1 MAASVRLPRPSG
13 KLHYGW
19 IIIGILA
26 IVQIFGQ
33 SISMAA
39 GIMVPE
45 LRAPLEEGGRFGWSP
60 AIIGMALAGYYLVGS
75 LTSPFSGR
83 FGDIL
88 GARKLLL
95 VGGVLFGVAMVLIGF
110 ITSVWQFFLV
120 YSVMLAL
127 TSSISMVPLMAAVN
141 PWFKKRLG
149 LGIGLM
155 WAAGGVGAALLA
167 PVYSVLLENFGW
179 TATFVSIGLVGG
191 ALILGLMPF
200 FRNQPAEKGLL
211 AYGATA
217 DDPPPATFNP
227 QAAKLR
233 LQVFQRQMKHT
244 RAFWNLPVIHGMGC
258 AGHGIV
264 LIFVVDFAVTR
275 GLEFTSAAV
284 ILTLINV
291 FSIAGRFAVPIITE
305 KVGGKLI
312 MATALGIQAGSVALL
327 FFGGGELWAFYLFA
341 CVFGVGFGGEMS
353 AYPVVNRQYF
363 GTGPVATVYGL
374 QISGA
379 MMGHFI
385 STLLAGIII
394 QFLGYI
400 PAFILSMTFSSL
412 GVVVV
417 MTLETTKRQLIPDW
431 EEQLPPEARTLRG
444 PMVVPPAAAATGVA
458 FGNVGG
464 DGDG

>member
-1 MAASVRLPRPSG
+1 
-13 KLHYGW
+13 
-19 IIIGILA
+19 
-26 IVQIFGQ
+26 
-33 SISMAA
+33 
-39 GIMVPE
+39 
-45 LRAPLEEGGRFGWSP
+45 
-60 AIIGMALAGYYLVGS
+60 
-75 LTSPFSGR
+75 
-83 FGDIL
+83 
-88 GARKLLL
+88 
-95 VGGVLFGVAMVLIGF
+95 
-110 ITSVWQFFLV
+110 
-120 YSVMLAL
+120 
-127 TSSISMVPLMAAVN
+127 
-141 PWFKKRLG
+141 
-149 LGIGLM
+149 
-155 WAAGGVGAALLA
+155 
-167 PVYSVLLENFGW
+167 
-179 TATFVSIGLVGG
+179 
-191 ALILGLMPF
+191 
-200 FRNQPAEKGLL
+200 
-211 AYGATA
+211 
-217 DDPPPATFNP
+217 
-227 QAAKLR
+227 
-233 LQVFQRQMKHT
+233 
-244 RAFWNLPVIHGMGC
+244 
-258 AGHGIV
+258 
-264 LIFVVDFAVTR
+264 VDFAVTR

-385 STLLAGIII
+385 STLVAGIII

-412 GVVVV
+412 GVIVI

-464 DGDG
+464 DGDS